1 MQTSLFTLLKWID
14 KLSIF
19 VGKTA
24 SWLIIP
30 IVLLQ
35 VYEALARYF
44 FKSPT
49 IWTWELALLMYG
61 VHFFLGGAWVLQENR
76 HVRTDVLIMKLSP
89 RLQALLEVL
98 LFCTVFAAFMYVMVL
113 TSWEQ
118 ALHSIAIQERTFNE
132 WAPPFYPVK
141 TLIAVSFTLLALQ
154 GFARA
159 ARSLIFF
166 ITGRQGETS

>member
-14 KLSIF
+14 RLSIF

-98 LFCTVFAAFMYVMVL
+98 LFCTVFAAFMYVMVSL
-113 TSWEQ
+113 PGIRPCTPSPFRSVPSTSGPRP
-118 ALHSIAIQERTFNE
+118 ST
-132 WAPPFYPVK
+132 
-141 TLIAVSFTLLALQ
+141 
-154 GFARA
+154 
-159 ARSLIFF
+159 RS
-166 ITGRQGETS
+166 RR